1 MTEYMYENNMK
12 LRENRK
18 EKYINERVQSIKE

>member
-1 MTEYMYENNMK
+1 MTEYMYENNE
-12 LRENRK
+12 LRVNRK

>member
-18 EKYINERVQSIKE
+18 EKYINERVQSIKA